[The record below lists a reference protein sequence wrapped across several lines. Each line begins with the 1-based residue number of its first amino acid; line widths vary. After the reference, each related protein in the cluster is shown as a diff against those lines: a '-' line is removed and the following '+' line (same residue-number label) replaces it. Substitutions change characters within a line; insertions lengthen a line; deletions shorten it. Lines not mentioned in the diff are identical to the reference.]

1 MNITSLVTRALT
13 IAIIIVAT
21 TSSAL
26 AAFDFQSWP
35 HSRPIDT
42 RGASGMVKVSLP
54 TDIVLEKADFSDVRI
69 IDGQGG
75 EVPYL
80 LTRGITSSAPT
91 TVARVLDVSTQ
102 VDGTTRFIAD
112 AGRSGV
118 VTSGITIAT
127 ASSNFRRQVSVYAS
141 DSLLP
146 LNDAG
151 WSLVTSTGY
160 IFAFTDPY
168 SGYASGRSSVS
179 FSANTS
185 RYFKVVIGGG
195 PEGSISVNGA
205 SLASEVS
212 VQERSYTEER
222 GATIYNDAAKKATEV
237 TVDLGSKSRLSDE
250 VTLRVSGTNYSRRV
264 LIEASDEAAATSS
277 WRYVGQ
283 GSISGVS
290 TTVFQGYSGT
300 ISYPEQRARYIRV
313 SIVNDDNPP
322 LSVASKVTVGG
333 PILGVIFEAQA
344 GKSYSMY
351 YGNWYATKPNYDL
364 VRISSYIEEQA
375 LPAATMGSEIT
386 NPEYVAPEGPVV
398 PYTESHKGLL
408 NGALVIVVLIIAALI
423 ALYLRMYMKRHA
435 VPANTGNGFMGGA
448 NPVVKE
454 DSQQATNEDSNKQ
467 V

>member
-1 MNITSLVTRALT
+1 MNTTSRVARVLI
-13 IAIIIVAT
+13 IAVIIVAT
-21 TSSAL
+21 ASSAF
-26 AAFDFQSWP
+26 AAFDFRSWP
-35 HSRPIDT
+35 HSRPIDI
-42 RGASGMVKVSLP
+42 RGASGMVKVLLP
-54 TDIVLEKADFSDVRI
+54 TDMVLEKADFSDIRI
-69 IDGQGG
+69 IDNQGG

-91 TVARVLDVSTQ
+91 TVARVLDMSTQ
-102 VDGTTRFIAD
+102 VDGTTRFIVD
-112 AGRSGV
+112 VGRNGL
-118 VTSGITIAT
+118 VTTGITIVT
-127 ASSNFRRQVSVYAS
+127 PTSNFRRQVSIYAS

-151 WSLVTSTGY
+151 WSLVTATGY
-160 IFAFTDPY
+160 IFAFTDSY

-179 FSANTS
+179 FSASTA

-195 PEGSISVNGA
+195 PEGSVLVDGV

-222 GATIYNDAAKKATEV
+222 VATIYNDAAKKATEI
-237 TVDLGSKSRLSDE
+237 TIDLGSENHLSDE
-250 VTLRVSGTNYSRRV
+250 ITLRVTGTNYSRKV
-264 LIEASDEAAATSS
+264 LIEASDDASATTS

-290 TTVFQGYSGT
+290 TTIFQGYSGVV
-300 ISYPEQRARYIRV
+300 SYPEQRARYIRV

-351 YGNWYATKPNYDL
+351 YGNSYATKPNYDL

-375 LPAATMGSEIT
+375 LPAATLGSEIA
-386 NPEYVAPEGPVV
+386 NLEYVAPQGPVM
-398 PYTESHKGLL
+398 PYTETHKGLL

-423 ALYLRMYMKRHA
+423 ALYLRMYIKKHA
-435 VPANTGNGFMGGA
+435 VPSNTGNGFMGGT
-448 NPVVKE
+448 NPAMKE
-454 DSQQATNEDSNKQ
+454 EGQQTTNENSDKQ